1 MPAAAPD
8 ASQQRIIPASSEQ
21 AVFLVGAGV
30 TTGRNDVHC
39 IATEYGIVDLWGRSI
54 AERVQALVSIAHPD
68 FRDDLLAYAREQN
81 YIGKVYAV
89 GSSL

>member
-1 MPAAAPD
+1 VIALPSTAKNGTV
-8 ASQQRIIPASSEQ
+8 SRIVPQ
-21 AVFLVGAGV
+21 LKPGAGV